1 MLKLLHGALCAVLL
15 WGLLPQLPAWAQA
28 VQAMRGTY
36 QDGAGRL
43 PIWKARPPDL
53 WPEQPHAG

>member
-1 MLKLLHGALCAVLL
+1 VGFDAFEV
-15 WGLLPQLPAWAQA
+15 PDRFPESVWAQA

-43 PIWKARPPDL
+43 PIWKARHPDL